1 MSASQYGAVR
11 GCSSCPFRGD
21 PCHEARQR
29 AQDPEI
35 ETGRH
40 YECEFYRAI
49 EAARRKAP
57 RRPEQRAL
65 TGW

>member
-1 MSASQYGAVR
+1 MTAPLYGAVR

-21 PCHEARQR
+21 PCGEARQR
-29 AQDPEI
+29 VQDPLI

-49 EAARRKAP
+49 ERAHVVTRSRRGLLA
-57 RRPEQRAL
+57 
-65 TGW
+65 TG

>member
-1 MSASQYGAVR
+1 MSERYGASR

-29 AQDPEI
+29 VQDPEI

-40 YECEFYRAI
+40 YECQFYRGI
-49 EAARRKAP
+49 EAARRP
-57 RRPEQRAL
+57 PSIRRFILAGE
-65 TGW
+65 